1 MIVAGMDEAGRG
13 PLAGPVVAAAAVL
26 EPFQMR
32 ELMGLGLRDSKRL
45 SPRRR
50 DIIFASLGLLGVVWR
65 AQAASPARIDRDNI
79 LQASLW
85 AMGRAVLALPERP
98 HLVVVDGTVEIP
110 GLPLPQRALPRGD
123 DRVLCVAAAS
133 VVAKVLRD
141 RIMDRLDRLFPE
153 YGFRAHKG
161 YPTAAHRR
169 ALVQYGPSPVHRRS
183 FSWGGVS

>member
-1 MIVAGMDEAGRG
+1 MIVAGTDEAGRG

-26 EPFQMR
+26 NSCQMR
-32 ELMGLGLRDSKRL
+32 ELMRLGLRDSKRL

-50 DIIFASLGLLGVVWR
+50 EALFDAMGALGVIWR

-85 AMGRAVLALPERP
+85 AMRRSVLALPGSP
-98 HLVVVDGTVEIP
+98 DLVVVDGIVEIP
-110 GLPLPQRALPRGD
+110 ALPLPQRALPRGD
-123 DRVLCVAAAS
+123 DRVPCVAAAS

-169 ALVQYGPSPVHRRS
+169 ALAQYGPSPVHRRS
-183 FSWGGVS
+183 FSWNGVS

>member
-1 MIVAGMDEAGRG
+1 VIVAGTDEAGRG
-13 PLAGPVVAAAAVL
+13 PLAGPVVAAAVTL
-26 EPFQMR
+26 NLFQMR
-32 ELMGLGLRDSKRL
+32 ELMRLGLRDSKRL
-45 SPRRR
+45 SHRRR
-50 DIIFASLGLLGVVWR
+50 ETIFASLGTLGVVWR

-169 ALVQYGPSPVHRRS
+169 ALAQYGPSPVHRRS